1 MRRGHTLSPLGYL
14 FGLKYNW
21 SHIFEYIFVIFA
33 GLWYEEC
40 AKKYILVTVKV
51 NGNLKINT
59 GSSKWQSIKIKNL
72 YF

>member
-1 MRRGHTLSPLGYL
+1 MRRGHTLSPLGYM
-14 FGLKYNW
+14 FGLKHNW
-21 SHIFEYIFVIFA
+21 SHIFEYIFW
-33 GLWYEEC
+33 LWYEEC
-40 AKKYILVTVKV
+40 AKKHILVTVKV